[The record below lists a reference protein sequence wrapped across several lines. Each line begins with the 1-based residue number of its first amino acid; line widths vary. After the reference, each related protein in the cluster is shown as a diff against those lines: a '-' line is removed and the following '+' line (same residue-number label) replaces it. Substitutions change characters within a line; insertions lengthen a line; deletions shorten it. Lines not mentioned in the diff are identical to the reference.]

1 MGNSTYMNTT
11 EAHGSPFRKSTAK
24 SFVKVNT
31 LSGGDGLFSDSI
43 VEMAKMKKPPF
54 NTSTFRK

>member
-1 MGNSTYMNTT
+1 MNTT
-11 EAHGSPFRKSTAK
+11 EAPGSPFRKSTAK